1 MAKKIGFIDYYLD
14 EWHANNYPAW
24 IEKASAGA
32 YTVAYAYGEIDSPL
46 GGRTT
51 EKWCADM
58 GVERCGSIDELI
70 EKSDCIIVLSPDNP
84 EQHWALCQKPLRC
97 GKRVY
102 VDKTFVPTAQIAR
115 DLFAL
120 AAENGTPM
128 YSSSALRFS
137 KELAELPDKD
147 VRFVLLSGPGKPENY
162 LIHQIEPMVALL
174 RARAVR
180 VLYAG
185 VEGAASYTVEFEGG
199 KLGVAN
205 LLVEGPFQTT
215 VKFADGTVAPIAD
228 STETFDRLIAGMVR
242 FFETGA
248 VQVDARE
255 TIAIAEILE
264 AAHKAEEAPG
274 TWIAVQ

>member
-24 IEKASAGA
+24 IEKASGGA

-46 GGRTT
+46 GGKTT
-51 EKWCADM
+51 AQWCDAM
-58 GVERCGSIDELI
+58 HVERCESIDALI

-84 EQHWALCQKPLRC
+84 EQHWALCQKPLRS

-102 VDKTFVPTAQIAR
+102 VDKTFAPTAQIAR

-120 AAENGTPM
+120 AEENGTPM

-137 KELAELPDKD
+137 KELAELPEKD

-174 RARAVR
+174 RARPVR

-185 VEGAASYTVEFEGG
+185 VEGAASYTVEFADG

-215 VKFADGTVAPIAD
+215 VKFADGAVVPIAE

-242 FFETGA
+242 FFETGE

-255 TIAIAEILE
+255 TVAIATILE
-264 AAHKAEEAPG
+264 AAHKAEAVPG
-274 TWIAVQ
+274 EWVAVE